1 MAYTLVYVN
10 FFLYL
15 CSRFCVRE
23 CVARVHVRFK
33 KKKKYKIQNNGR
45 TREV

>member
-15 CSRFCVRE
+15 CSEFMRAHE
-23 CVARVHVRFK
+23 
-33 KKKKYKIQNNGR
+33 NNNDYRACGGSNFAA
-45 TREV
+45 

>member
-15 CSRFCVRE
+15 CSRFMCVRE
-23 CVARVHVRFK
+23 CTRVHTLCKV
-33 KKKKYKIQNNGR
+33 YGVQCII
-45 TREV
+45 EY